1 MGRLNVGGDIDIL
14 TSDLQKNIKA
24 EDYATWI
31 EGCELTDTIKSSLE
45 DGQIVNLE
53 NAISEQVSA
62 NMYYLTLHTREG
74 YNIFG
79 KDTKFGSVYDIVG
92 EKSKEPKMRM
102 YFARLDIVLE
112 MLYEKYPEDVIKIS
126 KLLQK
131 EDFVMLNESELKIG
145 EYVI

>member
-14 TSDLQKNIKA
+14 TSDLQMNIKA
-24 EDYATWI
+24 EDYTDWI
-31 EGCELTDTIKSSLE
+31 EGCELTDTIKRSLE
-45 DGQIVNLE
+45 EEQIINLE
-53 NAISEQVSA
+53 DAISEQVSA

-112 MLYEKYPEDVIKIS
+112 MLYEKYPEDVIEIS

-131 EDFVMLNESELKIG
+131 EDFVMSNESELKIG
-145 EYVI
+145 KYVI